1 MASGTFTYQF
11 DFIGSPPVDVS
22 ANLPII
28 NGDGSFTTLTPSY
41 SVVGNTMIVDILYV
55 YVDNG
60 TTNDGLTFANVFG
73 YYNTFTNLTITVF
86 GDIPLSRGGQQF
98 RGLNSLTFTSTNP
111 PTILSNTSFQYC
123 FYQSSTFNSDISNWN
138 VSNAINMQAM
148 FSQASSF
155 NKNISGWNVSNVTHF
170 NSMFYNANAFNQP
183 IGTWNVSSC
192 TNFGAMFLT
201 DNNFGMAFDQDLSGW
216 GAIKGLANSMFERLM
231 SFTGT
236 NPNIGGWNV
245 SQVTRMDNMFS
256 VSNFNNNISSWD
268 VSNVTRMTDMFS
280 YNTSFNQP
288 IGNWIE
294 LATRVSIPLA
304 AGENMRGHSQ
314 FNEAI
319 DSGAFAV
326 LQPDIG
332 KWGGFSG
339 CIELA
344 KRITAKGILF
354 CPHWLGGGIG
364 LLASMHLKAAIGG
377 DGFVEV
383 DANPNPLRELL
394 ANPYPL
400 LQNGSITLSDLP
412 GLGIEPNLQ
421 ALQAFQVPH

>member
-1 MASGTFTYQF
+1 MVKQKWAEGYRAFKLKVGFGTQKDARNLETLRTLLGP
-11 DFIGSPPVDVS
+11 DVPIMVDANQAWSVTS
-22 ANLPII
+22 ALEH
-28 NGDGSFTTLTPSY
+28 
-41 SVVGNTMIVDILYV
+41 IL
-55 YVDNG
+55 D
-60 TTNDGLTFANVFG
+60 L
-73 YYNTFTNLTITVF
+73 
-86 GDIPLSRGGQQF
+86 R
-98 RGLNSLTFTSTNP
+98 
-111 PTILSNTSFQYC
+111 
-123 FYQSSTFNSDISNWN
+123 
-138 VSNAINMQAM
+138 
-148 FSQASSF
+148 
-155 NKNISGWNVSNVTHF
+155 
-170 NSMFYNANAFNQP
+170 AFNPFWIEEP
-183 IGTWNVSSC
+183 I
-192 TNFGAMFLT
+192 AA
-201 DNNFGMAFDQDLSGW
+201 D
-216 GAIKGLANSMFERLM
+216 
-231 SFTGT
+231 
-236 NPNIGGWNV
+236 
-245 SQVTRMDNMFS
+245 
-256 VSNFNNNISSWD
+256 
-268 VSNVTRMTDMFS
+268 
-280 YNTSFNQP
+280 QP

-400 LQNGSITLSDLP
+400 LQNGSITLSNQP